1 MPYLRFSRD
10 QRGYENT
17 YVLHTYRR
25 DGRTLPRLL
34 YWFRTPPSLK
44 VGRHA
49 LDADAIRAIEESN
62 PDLAFDWTK
71 MLKVR
76 PATILEERRRRTS
89 SKAGTAKRGRRGPA
103 RKEPVSASATA
114 GSVLSETPDSRVAE
128 VVPDEAVSTVVV
140 PADLVSDQAM
150 RADVEAEELARA
162 PEASAE
168 GAGGEIEQLAD
179 DGEVPLGVAGED
191 DELPPGV
198 ELEHPVVTLM
208 GDEALAKI
216 RTRFAEIQLRIA
228 EKFDDPSAGE
238 EIRAQ
243 AEALNPDRWATIEAA
258 VRGIETFEAKA
269 EAIRG
274 VLGRRRPRA
283 RRAGGQMG
291 ANLSG
296 PNDVQI

>member
-128 VVPDEAVSTVVV
+128 VVPDEAVSTVVGTGRSGIG
-140 PADLVSDQAM
+140 PGD
-150 RADVEAEELARA
+150 ARGCG
-162 PEASAE
+162 S
-168 GAGGEIEQLAD
+168 
-179 DGEVPLGVAGED
+179 
-191 DELPPGV
+191 
-198 ELEHPVVTLM
+198 
-208 GDEALAKI
+208 
-216 RTRFAEIQLRIA
+216 
-228 EKFDDPSAGE
+228 
-238 EIRAQ
+238 
-243 AEALNPDRWATIEAA
+243 
-258 VRGIETFEAKA
+258 
-269 EAIRG
+269 RG
-274 VLGRRRPRA
+274 VGSGPRSVSRGRRRR
-283 RRAGGQMG
+283 
-291 ANLSG
+291 
-296 PNDVQI
+296 D